1 MATSSL
7 PQPEREPLGD
17 ATDAVGDGV
26 GGRRVVPPSPLET
39 CLLDYAQYLGRP
51 LSLAL
56 LRSGLPEG
64 VEHADRSHLHDIAF
78 TAGMQVTEIE
88 HNARSLDEGDLPALM
103 FDEAG
108 NPAIVL
114 ELLDDGEA
122 EVIEPGQPAQALK
135 LDEQLFYLEAK
146 TFYRIDPDVE
156 RLSRR
161 WGWFWRPIAQNKW
174 AYGQVALAAVV
185 TNVLA
190 ISTGIFTMVV
200 YDRVLPNGATESLVA
215 LTIGVSIALIFDWI
229 VKTLRG
235 QFLDGAGARV
245 DIQVGQRLFDQLLA
259 LDLSE
264 RRDSVGGLSSVMRE
278 FENLRDFFT
287 SATLTAIIDLP
298 FIFLFLFVIYLI
310 GGPLAVIPLVL
321 VPLVIIVALLTQPF
335 MNQLAAEDF
344 EEGKN
349 KQGVLIETI
358 SGLETLKTTNASR
371 EMRRRWRE
379 AAGRQANSSIKTRI
393 LGQLAI
399 NVSALAQQISHVGI
413 VAYGAILVS
422 SGQLTMGGIIA
433 SVILS
438 GRCMAPLA
446 QLVGVM
452 SRMVQARTSFK
463 ALDEFMRRPLD
474 RPLNNKWLAREAL
487 EGAVEFRGV
496 GFTYPGAQAPVLK
509 DVSFSIEAGEKIA
522 LLGKIGSGKST
533 LSRLLLGLYHPQQG
547 AVLVDGSE
555 VRQIDP
561 FDLRH
566 NMAIVMQESWLF
578 SGTIRE
584 NIAAGAEQPT
594 DEAIL
599 DAAKQAGV
607 HDFIADHPQGYD
619 LQISE
624 RGEGLSG
631 GQKQAIAIARALVAN
646 PAILILDE
654 PTSMMDMSA
663 EARFVERLKE
673 ITRDK
678 TLIIITHRTA
688 LLELVDRVVVLDQ
701 GRVVADGPKSIL
713 KKGGGKAAR
722 SAPGSTPP
730 ASPPRPTDE
739 AGE

>member
-7 PQPEREPLGD
+7 PESQGLVPAAENARSDKTGPRN
-17 ATDAVGDGV
+17 
-26 GGRRVVPPSPLET
+26 RRAAPPSELES
-39 CLLDYAQYLGRP
+39 CLMELALHLGRP

-56 LRSGLPEG
+56 LRSGLPQD
-64 VEHADRSHLHDIAF
+64 VEQADASHLEDITL
-78 TAGMQVTEIE
+78 TAGMQVTKIE
-88 HNARSLDEGDLPALM
+88 HAAHTLEEGDLPALI
-103 FDEAG
+103 FSADG
-108 NPAIVL
+108 SPAIVT

-122 EVIEPGQPAQALK
+122 EVIEPGQRPKPLK
-135 LDEQLFYLEAK
+135 LDEQPFYLEAES
-146 TFYRIDPDVE
+146 FYQIDPDLD
-156 RLSRR
+156 RLDRR
-161 WGWFWRPIAQNKW
+161 WGWFWRPIKQNKW
-174 AYGQVALAAVV
+174 AYGQVALAALV
-185 TNVLA
+185 TNILA

-259 LDLSE
+259 LDLSAQ
-264 RRDSVGGLSSVMRE
+264 RDSVGGLSSVMRE
-278 FENLRDFFT
+278 FESLRDFFT
-287 SATLTAIIDLP
+287 SATLTALIDLP
-298 FIFLFLFVIYLI
+298 FIIFFLFVIYLI
-310 GGPLAVIPLVL
+310 GGPLAFIPLIL
-321 VPLVIIVALLTQPF
+321 VPLVIIVALATQPF

-349 KQGVLIETI
+349 KQSVLVETI
-358 SGLETLKTTNASR
+358 SGLETLKTNNASR

-399 NVSALAQQISHVGI
+399 NLSAFAQQASHVGI

-422 SGQLTMGGIIA
+422 AGQLTMGGIIA

-446 QLVGVM
+446 QLVAVM

-474 RPLNNKWLAREAL
+474 RPLSNKWLAREQL
-487 EGAVEFRGV
+487 DGEIEFRSV
-496 GFTYPGAQAPVLK
+496 GFTYPGGQAPVLR
-509 DVSFSIEAGEKIA
+509 DVSFKVDAGEKVA

-547 AVLVDGSE
+547 AVMVDGTE

-578 SGTIRE
+578 SGTVRE
-584 NIAAGAEQPT
+584 NIAAGADQPS

-599 DAAKQAGV
+599 DAAKKAGV
-607 HDFIADHPQGYD
+607 HDFLGDHPQGYD

-631 GQKQAIAIARALVAN
+631 GQKQAIAIARALVAD

-663 EARFVERLKE
+663 EARFVQRLKE

-701 GRVVADGPKSIL
+701 GKVVADGPKSIL
-713 KKGGGKAAR
+713 KQGAQKKAQA
-722 SAPGSTPP
+722 G
-730 ASPPRPTDE
+730 RP
-739 AGE
+739 AGESGGAGA